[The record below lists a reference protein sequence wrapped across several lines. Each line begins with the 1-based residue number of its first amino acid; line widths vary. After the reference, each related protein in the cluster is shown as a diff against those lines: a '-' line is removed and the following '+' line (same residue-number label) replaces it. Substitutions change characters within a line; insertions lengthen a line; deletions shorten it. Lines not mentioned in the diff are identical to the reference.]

1 MKNILKPTIVL
12 LVICIIAGSVLALI
26 YNKTEPIIAE
36 NNRIEE
42 ENARKEV
49 LSLADNFEL
58 VYENNNILYYK
69 GFYNNKLVGYVF
81 KCSKYGYSSTIKI
94 MVGIDTL
101 LMITGIKIVDQ
112 QETPGLGAN
121 CTKQEFTEK
130 FKKTNPETIL
140 ADKDG
145 GDIVSI
151 TGATIT
157 TRTVANS
164 IREKFQE
171 LKEKFNKKTVDEG
184 SKIK

>member
-1 MKNILKPTIVL
+1 MKDIIRPTIVL
-12 LVICIIAGSVLALI
+12 LVICIIAGSVLAFI
-26 YNKTEPIIAE
+26 YNKTEPIIEE

-49 LSLADNFEL
+49 LPLADNFEP
-58 VYENNNILYYK
+58 VYENDNIIYYK

-81 KCSKYGYSSTIKI
+81 KCSKYGYSSTIKT

-121 CTKQEFTEK
+121 CTKLEFIEK
-130 FKKTNPETIL
+130 FKNKNPEIIL
-140 ADKDG
+140 VDKDG

-157 TRTVANS
+157 TRTVTNS
-164 IREKFQE
+164 IREKFHE
-171 LKEKFNKKTVDEG
+171 LIKK
-184 SKIK
+184 I

>member
-1 MKNILKPTIVL
+1 
-12 LVICIIAGSVLALI
+12 
-26 YNKTEPIIAE
+26 
-36 NNRIEE
+36 
-42 ENARKEV
+42 
-49 LSLADNFEL
+49 
-58 VYENNNILYYK
+58 
-69 GFYNNKLVGYVF
+69 
-81 KCSKYGYSSTIKI
+81 
-94 MVGIDTL
+94 
-101 LMITGIKIVDQ
+101 
-112 QETPGLGAN
+112 PGLGAN
-121 CTKQEFTEK
+121 CTEQEFTEK